1 MNTRKMKH
9 SRQPIVDLEL
19 PCRLPVIM
27 EAAAE
32 ASAAK
37 QKYVASSQELA
48 SAISSLEN
56 ALVAFVGRE
65 EGIKVLPLAPAAAA
79 HRSAGQTF
87 CAGPLYA
94 GSGFRSDSGASGGR
108 TRCKPRFQRCDEV
121 VEECGNSAQTLY
133 IVGLR

>member
-1 MNTRKMKH
+1 
-9 SRQPIVDLEL
+9 
-19 PCRLPVIM
+19 M

-65 EGIKVLPLAPAAAA
+65 EGIKVLPRLLPLTTVLVKRSVLAPCAQ
-79 HRSAGQTF
+79 GQVF
-87 CAGPLYA
+87 
-94 GSGFRSDSGASGGR
+94 
-108 TRCKPRFQRCDEV
+108 
-121 VEECGNSAQTLY
+121 AQTRARLEEELAASR
-133 IVGLR
+133 GSSDATR